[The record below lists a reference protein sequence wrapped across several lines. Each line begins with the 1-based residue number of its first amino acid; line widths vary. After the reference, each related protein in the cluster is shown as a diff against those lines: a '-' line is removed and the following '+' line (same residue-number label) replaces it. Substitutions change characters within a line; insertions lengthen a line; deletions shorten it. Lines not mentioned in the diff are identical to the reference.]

1 MHQPTAEQLGFIED
15 ADGAISIDE
24 ITISSAP
31 APALSTDVPNSRLI
45 IDSLLVRNFK
55 SYAGEQVIGPFNK
68 NFTAVVGPNGS
79 GKSNVIDSLLF
90 VFGYRAKKIRSKK
103 VSHLIHKSDQ
113 YPDLP
118 SCTVTVHFAYV
129 KDEGERGVIIKDSR
143 FSLSR
148 TAFKDDSSYYEMSN
162 KRVPYK
168 DVSKALK
175 AYGIDLEHSRFLILQ
190 GEIEAISLMNPK
202 AQNEHETGMLE
213 YIEDIIGSNRFIEPI
228 KHFKEKVEKL
238 NEERKLLVSQLKMVE
253 KEKDE
258 LEGPKN
264 KAIEFLR
271 LENKLCLTENSLYHL
286 KRYQAQS
293 AFEEVTEK
301 KNKFL
306 EEMKAL
312 KFELEN
318 VRASKKTVENSM
330 NKINSEYESFQKKYE
345 ETKEEYANLERQ
357 DAANLM
363 LIKHSK
369 EKTQKLEKSLE
380 DAKNELN
387 KLNKQSG
394 IYEQET
400 VELQA
405 KKKKLEEEKEVDGKK
420 MEEAMG
426 SLKQETNVLQEKKDK
441 LEAELVQLKNVS
453 GQIKSEMDLSQ
464 SELNILKS
472 GEKKE
477 KEKLDSIIASHERT
491 VQSLMNEQ
499 KLMKVE
505 KEKLSGPGL
514 DDLQCQVE
522 EAKAKE
528 AALTQQLKMGRYKLE
543 EARTALST
551 SSSRSTIV
559 QAFLKEKAKGRF
571 TGVYG
576 RLGDLGAIDE
586 KYDIAISTACGSLDN
601 IVTDTIATARECVEH
616 LRKHNLGYT
625 TFIAL
630 DKMKEYEEL
639 AHRKIATPEDSV
651 RLFDM
656 IKVKDPEI
664 LNAFYFAIRDTLVA
678 RDLEQATR
686 IGLQGSRRFRVV
698 TLKGELIETSGT
710 MSGGGGRPQKGRMG
724 QTVVQCTVTTDDVNE
739 IQREVDN
746 LNQQLMLVRK
756 QRLNLEELISQKTSV
771 LSSLKHSLKKR
782 TMNINAYEESVKELS
797 SQMETQK
804 RKVDGVKVDDKKV
817 KMLENVIK
825 EKNKRY
831 TKAIEEE
838 TAVEQNVAK
847 LQAEILQISK
857 GKFQKVKKN
866 VTQLE
871 KKLTEVTQAIT
882 KSTVNL
888 KAAKR
893 NIKKIEEKIKNVE
906 IQMQENKAQLDN
918 LRKQQSTLTDK
929 GKEVLQLMEENN
941 VKVAEFKEKRAE
953 FKKETDSITQKEHKL
968 KQAEIEH
975 KNQLKNFESSEM
987 EKRHIIKSYNAK
999 ICKLKLNEVED
1010 DPTVLP
1016 SLSEEKIQKL
1026 TESALSNEID
1036 VIKVQLEDMKPDL
1049 SAIKEF
1055 KTKLGLYE
1063 AKQKEVDD
1071 ITEDKNLQSRRF
1083 DYLSNRRN
1091 SEFKTGFS
1099 IIASKLKEIYRMLTH
1114 GGDAEIELVD
1124 SMNAF
1129 SKGIEFSVRPP
1140 KKSWKYMRNLSGG
1153 EKTLSSLS
1161 LVFALHYYRPT
1172 PFYVMDEIDAALDVR
1187 NVAIVGFYLKETTL
1201 NCQFIIV
1208 SLRNVMNEL
1217 SDHLLGIFKIN
1228 NCTRNLSIQYVRKW
1242 NENSANGRCS

>member
-499 KLMKVE
+499 NCNHRVYIMEYSIEMKHD
-505 KEKLSGPGL
+505 KILL
-514 DDLQCQVE
+514 D
-522 EAKAKE
+522 
-528 AALTQQLKMGRYKLE
+528 
-543 EARTALST
+543 T
-551 SSSRSTIV
+551 S
-559 QAFLKEKAKGRF
+559 E
-571 TGVYG
+571 
-576 RLGDLGAIDE
+576 
-586 KYDIAISTACGSLDN
+586 
-601 IVTDTIATARECVEH
+601 
-616 LRKHNLGYT
+616 
-625 TFIAL
+625 
-630 DKMKEYEEL
+630 MKEYEEL

-893 NIKKIEEKIKNVE
+893 
-906 IQMQENKAQLDN
+906 
-918 LRKQQSTLTDK
+918 
-929 GKEVLQLMEENN
+929 